1 MKYENKTKDELI
13 KELLETRR
21 ELDILKASYDLDI
34 SERNRS
40 EYALKKSEEKFRKAF
55 ITSPD
60 SININRLSDGMY
72 ISINSGFS
80 KIMGYTEED
89 VVGKTS
95 IELNIWKDPEDRKKL
110 VGGLKSKGE
119 VENLEASFVAKDGS
133 IKYGMMSAALIDLE
147 GVPHILNI
155 TRDITDRKYAAMALL
170 ESENR
175 YRELIELA
183 VDGILLGAADGKIIG
198 ANSVILHLT
207 GRPLGELLGLHVS
220 ELFDKEELLK
230 TSLRF
235 DLLQKGETVINER
248 NILRPDG
255 KKIPVEM
262 HTKLMPDGSYQSI
275 FHDITDR
282 KRAEIALRE
291 SEEWFRN
298 LFEQS
303 SDGIFYLSETGK
315 IIAVNKS
322 FAEMHGYTLDEI
334 LKMNIRDL
342 DSSEAN
348 EMFGERLR
356 RIQAGDSLKFEVKH
370 IHRDGH
376 MFPLEVTTGMIKL
389 GSENYIIA
397 SHRDISERI
406 KADEAMKLA
415 MGKAEASDRLK
426 TSFLNNISHEVRTP
440 LNGILGFAEIIS
452 LSDLTDE
459 EKKVA
464 FSMVHESSN
473 RLLETITNYM
483 DISLLVSG
491 EMTVNMKKLKPA
503 PLLRDIFSK
512 FRSICYSKDL
522 DFLLSIPEN
531 SENIFVISDAE
542 HLQKILTQL
551 LNNAVKFT
559 KMGQIQFGFEIRN
572 DDLEFFIS
580 DTGIGIGKDS
590 LENVFNHFVKE
601 DQIKTRPTEGSGL
614 GLSIA
619 KGLVELLGGRIWV
632 ASEVGKGSKFFF
644 TIPHKIV
651 KGNDKKES
659 SEGSER
665 KAVKL
670 TSILVAEDDEYNFMY
685 LKTLLEQATSAKII
699 HASNGKEAIEKFR
712 NNPGIELV
720 LMDIKMPEMDG
731 LEATRKI
738 KSINATI
745 PVIAITAYAM
755 LGDENRILEAGCDGY
770 LSKPISR
777 KSLLEKMSEYVNI

>member
-1 MKYENKTKDELI
+1 MKYEDKSKKELI
-13 KELLETRR
+13 KELMESKRDTDL
-21 ELDILKASYDLDI
+21 LKASYERDI
-34 SERNRS
+34 SERS
-40 EYALKKSEEKFRKAF
+40 KGDEALKKSEEKFRKAF

-60 SININRLSDGMY
+60 SININRLCDGMF

-80 KIMGYTEED
+80 KIMGYTEAD
-89 VVGKTS
+89 VIGKTS

-110 VGGLKSKGE
+110 VDGLSSKE
-119 VENLEASFVAKDGS
+119 VVENIEASFVAKDGS

-155 TRDITDRKYAAMALL
+155 TRDITDRKYAEMALL

-183 VDGILLGAADGKIIG
+183 VDGILLGASDGIIIG

-207 GRPLGELLGLHVS
+207 GRPLEKLLGINIS
-220 ELFDKEELLK
+220 ELFDPEELK
-230 TSLRF
+230 TRSLRF

-248 NILRPDG
+248 NIFRPDG

-262 HTKLMPDGSYQSI
+262 HTKMMPDGSYQSI

-282 KRAEIALRE
+282 KMAEIALRE

-322 FAEMHGYTLDEI
+322 FAEMHGYTIDEI
-334 LKMNIRDL
+334 LKMNVRDL
-342 DSSEAN
+342 DSPESN
-348 EMFGERLR
+348 ELFSERLLK
-356 RIQAGDSLKFEVKH
+356 IQGGESLKFEVEH
-370 IHRDGH
+370 FHRDGH
-376 MFPLEVTTGMIKL
+376 MIPLEVTTGMISL

-406 KADEAMKLA
+406 KADVVMKLA
-415 MGKAEASDRLK
+415 MEKAEASDRLK

-491 EMTVNMKKLKPA
+491 EMTVNMKKFKPV

-512 FRSICYSKDL
+512 FRSVCNSKNI
-522 DFLLSIPEN
+522 DFSLSIPEN
-531 SENIFVISDAE
+531 SENLFISSDTD
-542 HLQKILTQL
+542 HLQKIITQL

-559 KMGQIQFGFEIRN
+559 KMGQIQFGFETRKEN
-572 DDLEFFIS
+572 LEFFIS

-590 LENVFNHFVKE
+590 LDDVFNHFVKE
-601 DQIKTRPTEGSGL
+601 DQIKARPTEGSGL
-614 GLSIA
+614 GLSIS
-619 KGLVELLGGRIWV
+619 KGLVELLGGSIWV
-632 ASEVGKGSKFFF
+632 NSEVGKGSEFFF
-644 TIPHKIV
+644 TIPHKILP
-651 KGNDKKES
+651 GIDKKES
-659 SEGSER
+659 AESCC
-665 KAVKL
+665 KKTPKL
-670 TSILVAEDDEYNFMY
+670 KSILVAEDDEYNYIY
-685 LKTLLEQATSAKII
+685 LKTLLDQATSATII
-699 HASNGKEAIEKFR
+699 HAANGREAIDKFR
-712 NNPGIELV
+712 DNPGIELV

-738 KSINATI
+738 KSINPAI

-755 LGDENRILEAGCDGY
+755 LGDESRILEAGCDGY